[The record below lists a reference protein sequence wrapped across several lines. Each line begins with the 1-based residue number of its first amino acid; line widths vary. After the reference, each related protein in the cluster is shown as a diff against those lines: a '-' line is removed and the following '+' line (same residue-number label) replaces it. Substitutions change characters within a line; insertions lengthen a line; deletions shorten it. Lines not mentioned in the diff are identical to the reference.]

1 MKEARIS
8 ALSPHEKREKVSLPH
23 NKPADDSVIEL
34 IINK

>member
-1 MKEARIS
+1 MQSAPPG